1 MRREEEGWTQYF
13 AMIEDA
19 RARGAR
25 KAKNLPGKTKFKMLE
40 ESAKVPNPKGYID
53 KHLQNS

>member
-1 MRREEEGWTQYF
+1 MEEEGWTQYF